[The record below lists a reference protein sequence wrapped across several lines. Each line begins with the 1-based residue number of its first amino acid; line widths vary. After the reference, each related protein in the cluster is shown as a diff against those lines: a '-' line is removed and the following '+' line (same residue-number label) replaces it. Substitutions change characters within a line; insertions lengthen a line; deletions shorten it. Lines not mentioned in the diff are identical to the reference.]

1 MDIFMD
7 ILSEYKSYVGN
18 YINDDRANEI
28 VMGSL
33 IFKSQLED
41 MFKKHFEVN
50 DEASIMLS
58 IPEDLDYVCTG
69 ESTLDTLVPFTYY
82 GKLFYF
88 SKFIIIRLFLG
99 IADIS
104 LDYIEYSELNEETNL
119 CEMNVVPVIKILANK
134 NNFCKFQR
142 R

>member
-1 MDIFMD
+1 MDV
-7 ILSEYKSYVGN
+7 LNEYKSYIGN
-18 YINDDRANEI
+18 YVNDDRINEI

-41 MFKKHFEVN
+41 MLKKHFEVN

-58 IPEDLDYVCTG
+58 IPGDLDYIYTG
-69 ESTLDTLVPFTYY
+69 DITLDTLVPFTYY

-88 SKFIIIRLFLG
+88 SKFIIIKLFLG

-119 CEMNVVPVIKILANK
+119 YEMNAIPVIKILANK
-134 NNFCKFQR
+134 NNFCNVNKCQR
-142 R
+142 

>member
-1 MDIFMD
+1 MDV
-7 ILSEYKSYVGN
+7 LNEYKSYVGN
-18 YINDDRANEI
+18 FIDNDKVNEI

-58 IPEDLDYVCTG
+58 IPDDLDYIYTG
-69 ESTLDTLVPFTYY
+69 DITLDTLVPFTYY

-88 SKFIIIRLFLG
+88 SKFIIIKLFLD

-119 CEMNVVPVIKILANK
+119 YEMNVVPVIKILANK
-134 NNFCKFQR
+134 NNFCNVNKCQR
-142 R
+142 

>member
-1 MDIFMD
+1 MDV
-7 ILSEYKSYVGN
+7 LNEYKSYVGN
-18 YINDDRANEI
+18 FIDNDKVNEI

-58 IPEDLDYVCTG
+58 IPGDLDYIYTG
-69 ESTLDTLVPFTYY
+69 DITLDTLVPFTFY

-88 SKFIIIRLFLG
+88 SKFIIIKLFLG

-119 CEMNVVPVIKILANK
+119 YEMNVVPVIKILANK
-134 NNFCKFQR
+134 YNFCNVNKCQR
-142 R
+142 

>member
-1 MDIFMD
+1 MDV
-7 ILSEYKSYVGN
+7 LNEYKSYVGN
-18 YINDDRANEI
+18 FIDDDKVNEI

-41 MFKKHFEVN
+41 MFNEHFKLNE
-50 DEASIMLS
+50 EASIMLS
-58 IPEDLDYVCTG
+58 IPGDLDYIYTE

-88 SKFIIIRLFLG
+88 SKFIIIKLFLG

-104 LDYIEYSELNEETNL
+104 LDYIQYSELNEETNL
-119 CEMNVVPVIKILANK
+119 YEMNVVPVIKILANK
-134 NNFCKFQR
+134 NNFCNVNKCQR
-142 R
+142 

>member
-1 MDIFMD
+1 MNV
-7 ILSEYKSYVGN
+7 LNEYKSYVRN
-18 YINDDRANEI
+18 YVNDDRISEI

-58 IPEDLDYVCTG
+58 IPDDLDYVCTG
-69 ESTLDTLVPFTYY
+69 DITLDTLVPFTYY

-88 SKFIIIRLFLG
+88 SKFIIIKLFLG

-104 LDYIEYSELNEETNL
+104 LDYIQYSELNEETNL
-119 CEMNVVPVIKILANK
+119 YEMNVVPVIKILANK
-134 NNFCKFQR
+134 NNFCNVNKCQR
-142 R
+142 

>member
-1 MDIFMD
+1 MDV
-7 ILSEYKSYVGN
+7 LNEYKSYIGN
-18 YINDDRANEI
+18 YVNDDRINEI

-41 MFKKHFEVN
+41 MFNEHFKLN

-58 IPEDLDYVCTG
+58 IPDDLDYVCTG

-88 SKFIIIRLFLG
+88 SKFIIIKLFFG

-104 LDYIEYSELNEETNL
+104 LDYIQYSELNEETNL
-119 CEMNVVPVIKILANK
+119 YEMNVVPVIKILANK

>member
-1 MDIFMD
+1 MDV
-7 ILSEYKSYVGN
+7 LNEYKSYIGN
-18 YINDDRANEI
+18 YVNDDRINEI

-41 MFKKHFEVN
+41 MFNEHFKLN

-58 IPEDLDYVCTG
+58 IPDDLDYVCTG

-88 SKFIIIRLFLG
+88 SKFIIIKLFLG

-104 LDYIEYSELNEETNL
+104 LDYIQYSELNEETNL
-119 CEMNVVPVIKILANK
+119 YEMNVVPVIKILANK

>member
-1 MDIFMD
+1 MDV
-7 ILSEYKSYVGN
+7 LNEYKSYVGN
-18 YINDDRANEI
+18 FIDDDKVNEI

-41 MFKKHFEVN
+41 MFNEHFKLNE
-50 DEASIMLS
+50 EASIMLY
-58 IPEDLDYVCTG
+58 IPDDLDYIYTE

-88 SKFIIIRLFLG
+88 SKFIIIKLFLG

-104 LDYIEYSELNEETNL
+104 LDYIQYSELNEETNL
-119 CEMNVVPVIKILANK
+119 YEMNVVPVIKILANK
-134 NNFCKFQR
+134 NNFCNVNKCQR
-142 R
+142 

>member
-1 MDIFMD
+1 MDV
-7 ILSEYKSYVGN
+7 LNEYKSYVGN
-18 YINDDRANEI
+18 FIDNDKVNEI

-58 IPEDLDYVCTG
+58 IPDDLDYICT
-69 ESTLDTLVPFTYY
+69 EDITLDTLVPFTYY

-104 LDYIEYSELNEETNL
+104 LEYIEYSELNEETNL
-119 CEMNVVPVIKILANK
+119 CEMNVVPVLKILANK
-134 NNFCKFQR
+134 NNFCNVNKCQR
-142 R
+142 

>member
-1 MDIFMD
+1 MDV
-7 ILSEYKSYVGN
+7 LNEYKSYIGN
-18 YINDDRANEI
+18 YVNDDRINEI

-50 DEASIMLS
+50 DEALIMLS
-58 IPEDLDYVCTG
+58 IPGDLDYIYTG
-69 ESTLDTLVPFTYY
+69 DITLDTLVPFTYY

-88 SKFIIIRLFLG
+88 SKFIIIKLFLG

-104 LDYIEYSELNEETNL
+104 LDYIQYSELNEETNL
-119 CEMNVVPVIKILANK
+119 YEMNVVPVIKILANK
-134 NNFCKFQR
+134 YNFCNVNKCQR
-142 R
+142 

>member
-1 MDIFMD
+1 MDV
-7 ILSEYKSYVGN
+7 LNEYKSYVEN
-18 YINDDRANEI
+18 FIDDDKVNEI

-41 MFKKHFEVN
+41 MFNEHFKLNE
-50 DEASIMLS
+50 EASIMLS
-58 IPEDLDYVCTG
+58 IPDDLDYVCTG
-69 ESTLDTLVPFTYY
+69 DITLDTLVPFTYY

-88 SKFIIIRLFLG
+88 SKFIIIKLFLG

-119 CEMNVVPVIKILANK
+119 YEMNVVPVIKILANK
-134 NNFCKFQR
+134 NNFCNVNKCQR
-142 R
+142 

>member
-1 MDIFMD
+1 MDV
-7 ILSEYKSYVGN
+7 LNEYKSYVGN
-18 YINDDRANEI
+18 FIDNDKVNEI

-58 IPEDLDYVCTG
+58 IPGDLDYIYTG
-69 ESTLDTLVPFTYY
+69 DITLDTLVPFTYY

-88 SKFIIIRLFLG
+88 SKFIIIKLFLG

-119 CEMNVVPVIKILANK
+119 YEMNVVPVIKILANK
-134 NNFCKFQR
+134 NNFCNVNKCQR
-142 R
+142 

>member
-1 MDIFMD
+1 MDV
-7 ILSEYKSYVGN
+7 LNEYKSYVGN
-18 YINDDRANEI
+18 FIDNDKVNEI

-41 MFKKHFEVN
+41 MLKKHFEVN

-58 IPEDLDYVCTG
+58 IPGDLDYIYTG
-69 ESTLDTLVPFTYY
+69 DITLDTLVPFTYY

-88 SKFIIIRLFLG
+88 SKFIIIKLFIG

-119 CEMNVVPVIKILANK
+119 YEMNVVPVIKILANK

>member
-1 MDIFMD
+1 MDV
-7 ILSEYKSYVGN
+7 LNEYKSYVGN
-18 YINDDRANEI
+18 FIDDDKVNEI

-58 IPEDLDYVCTG
+58 IPGDLDYIYTG
-69 ESTLDTLVPFTYY
+69 DITLDTLVPFTFY

-88 SKFIIIRLFLG
+88 SKFIIIKLFLG

-119 CEMNVVPVIKILANK
+119 YEMNVVPVIKILANK
-134 NNFCKFQR
+134 NNFCNVNKCQR
-142 R
+142 

>member
-1 MDIFMD
+1 MDV
-7 ILSEYKSYVGN
+7 LNEYKSYVGN
-18 YINDDRANEI
+18 FIDNDKVNEI

-58 IPEDLDYVCTG
+58 IPDDLDYIYTG
-69 ESTLDTLVPFTYY
+69 DITLDTLVPFTYY

-88 SKFIIIRLFLG
+88 SKFIIIKLFLG

-119 CEMNVVPVIKILANK
+119 YEMNVVPVIKILANK
-134 NNFCKFQR
+134 YNFCNVNKCQR
-142 R
+142 

>member
-1 MDIFMD
+1 MDV
-7 ILSEYKSYVGN
+7 LNEYKSYVGN
-18 YINDDRANEI
+18 FIDDDKVNEI

-41 MFKKHFEVN
+41 MFNEYFKLNE
-50 DEASIMLS
+50 EASIMLS
-58 IPEDLDYVCTG
+58 IPDDLDYVCTG
-69 ESTLDTLVPFTYY
+69 DITLDTLVPFTYY

-88 SKFIIIRLFLG
+88 SKFIIIKLFLG

-119 CEMNVVPVIKILANK
+119 YEMNVVPVIKILANK
-134 NNFCKFQR
+134 NNFCNVNKCQR
-142 R
+142 

>member
-1 MDIFMD
+1 MDV
-7 ILSEYKSYVGN
+7 LNEYKSYVGN
-18 YINDDRANEI
+18 FIDDDKVNEI

-41 MFKKHFEVN
+41 MFNEHFKLNE
-50 DEASIMLS
+50 EASIMLS
-58 IPEDLDYVCTG
+58 IPDDLDYIYTE

-88 SKFIIIRLFLG
+88 SKFIIIKLFFG

-104 LDYIEYSELNEETNL
+104 LDYIQYSELNEETNL
-119 CEMNVVPVIKILANK
+119 YEMNVVPVIKILANK
-134 NNFCKFQR
+134 DNFCKFQR

>member
-1 MDIFMD
+1 MDV
-7 ILSEYKSYVGN
+7 LNEYKSYVGN
-18 YINDDRANEI
+18 FIDNDKVNEI

-41 MFKKHFEVN
+41 MFNEHFKLNE
-50 DEASIMLS
+50 EASIMLS
-58 IPEDLDYVCTG
+58 IPGDLDYIYTG
-69 ESTLDTLVPFTYY
+69 DITLDTLVPFTYY

-88 SKFIIIRLFLG
+88 SKFIIIKLFLG

-119 CEMNVVPVIKILANK
+119 YEMNVVPVIKILANK
-134 NNFCKFQR
+134 NNFCNVNKCQR
-142 R
+142 

>member
-1 MDIFMD
+1 MDV
-7 ILSEYKSYVGN
+7 LNEYKSYVGN
-18 YINDDRANEI
+18 FIDNDKVNEI

-41 MFKKHFEVN
+41 MFNEHFKLNE
-50 DEASIMLS
+50 EASIMLS

-119 CEMNVVPVIKILANK
+119 YEMNVVPVIKILANK

>member
-1 MDIFMD
+1 MDV
-7 ILSEYKSYVGN
+7 LNEYKSYVGN
-18 YINDDRANEI
+18 FIDDDKVNEI

-50 DEASIMLS
+50 DAASIMLS
-58 IPEDLDYVCTG
+58 IPDDLDYVCTG
-69 ESTLDTLVPFTYY
+69 DITLDTLVPFTYY

-88 SKFIIIRLFLG
+88 SKFIIIKLFLG
-99 IADIS
+99 IADIY

-119 CEMNVVPVIKILANK
+119 YEMNVVPVIKILANK
-134 NNFCKFQR
+134 NNFCNVNKCQR
-142 R
+142 

>member
-1 MDIFMD
+1 MDV
-7 ILSEYKSYVGN
+7 LNEYKSYVGN
-18 YINDDRANEI
+18 FIDDDKVNEI
-28 VMGSL
+28 IMGSL

-41 MFKKHFEVN
+41 MFNEHFKLNE
-50 DEASIMLS
+50 EASIMLS
-58 IPEDLDYVCTG
+58 IPDDLDYIYTE

-88 SKFIIIRLFLG
+88 SKFIIIKLFLG

-104 LDYIEYSELNEETNL
+104 LDYIQYSELNEETNL
-119 CEMNVVPVIKILANK
+119 YEMNVVPVIKILANK

>member
-1 MDIFMD
+1 MDV
-7 ILSEYKSYVGN
+7 LNEYKSYIGN
-18 YINDDRANEI
+18 YVNDDRINEI

-41 MFKKHFEVN
+41 MLKKHFEVN
-50 DEASIMLS
+50 DVMLS
-58 IPEDLDYVCTG
+58 IPGDLDYIYTG
-69 ESTLDTLVPFTYY
+69 DITLDTLVPFTYY

-88 SKFIIIRLFLG
+88 SKFIIIKLFLG

-119 CEMNVVPVIKILANK
+119 YEMNVVPVIKILANK
-134 NNFCKFQR
+134 NNFCNVNKCQR
-142 R
+142 

>member
-1 MDIFMD
+1 MDV
-7 ILSEYKSYVGN
+7 LNEYKSYIGN
-18 YINDDRANEI
+18 YVNDDRINEI

-41 MFKKHFEVN
+41 MFNEHFKLN

-58 IPEDLDYVCTG
+58 IPDDLDYVCTG

-88 SKFIIIRLFLG
+88 SKFIIIKLFLG

-104 LDYIEYSELNEETNL
+104 LDYIQYSELNEETNL
-119 CEMNVVPVIKILANK
+119 YEMNVVPVVKILANK
-134 NNFCKFQR
+134 NNFCNVNKCQR
-142 R
+142 

>member
-1 MDIFMD
+1 MDV
-7 ILSEYKSYVGN
+7 LNEYKSYIGN
-18 YINDDRANEI
+18 YVNDDRINEI

-41 MFKKHFEVN
+41 MFNEHFKLN

-58 IPEDLDYVCTG
+58 IPDDLDYIYTG
-69 ESTLDTLVPFTYY
+69 DITLDTLVPFTYY

-88 SKFIIIRLFLG
+88 SKFIIIKLFLG

-119 CEMNVVPVIKILANK
+119 YEMNVVPVIKILANN
-134 NNFCKFQR
+134 NNFCNVNKCQR
-142 R
+142 

>member
-1 MDIFMD
+1 MNV
-7 ILSEYKSYVGN
+7 LNEYKSYVRN
-18 YINDDRANEI
+18 YVNDDRINEI

-41 MFKKHFEVN
+41 MFNEHFKLNE
-50 DEASIMLS
+50 EASIMLS
-58 IPEDLDYVCTG
+58 IPDDLDYVCTG
-69 ESTLDTLVPFTYY
+69 DITLDTLVPFTYY

-88 SKFIIIRLFLG
+88 SKFIIIKLFLG

-119 CEMNVVPVIKILANK
+119 YEMNVVPVIKILANK
-134 NNFCKFQR
+134 NNFCNVNECQR
-142 R
+142 

>member
-1 MDIFMD
+1 MNV
-7 ILSEYKSYVGN
+7 LNEYKSYVRN
-18 YINDDRANEI
+18 YVNDDRINEI

-41 MFKKHFEVN
+41 MFNEHFKLNE
-50 DEASIMLS
+50 EASIMLS
-58 IPEDLDYVCTG
+58 IPGDLDYIYTG
-69 ESTLDTLVPFTYY
+69 DITLDTLVPFTYY

-88 SKFIIIRLFLG
+88 SKFIIIKLFLG

-119 CEMNVVPVIKILANK
+119 YEMNVVPVIKILANK
-134 NNFCKFQR
+134 NNFCNVNKCQR
-142 R
+142 

>member
-1 MDIFMD
+1 MDV
-7 ILSEYKSYVGN
+7 LNEYKSYIGN
-18 YINDDRANEI
+18 YVNDDRISEI

-58 IPEDLDYVCTG
+58 IPDDLDYVCTG
-69 ESTLDTLVPFTYY
+69 DITLDTLVPFTYY

-88 SKFIIIRLFLG
+88 SKFIIIKLFLG

-104 LDYIEYSELNEETNL
+104 LDYIQYSELNEETNL
-119 CEMNVVPVIKILANK
+119 YEMNVVPVIKILANK
-134 NNFCKFQR
+134 NNFCNVNKCQR
-142 R
+142 

>member
-1 MDIFMD
+1 MDV
-7 ILSEYKSYVGN
+7 LNEYKSYIGN
-18 YINDDRANEI
+18 YVNDDRINEI

-50 DEASIMLS
+50 DAASIMLS
-58 IPEDLDYVCTG
+58 IPDDFDYVCTG
-69 ESTLDTLVPFTYY
+69 DITLDTLVPFTYY

-88 SKFIIIRLFLG
+88 SKFIIIKLFLG

-104 LDYIEYSELNEETNL
+104 LDYIQYSELNEETNL
-119 CEMNVVPVIKILANK
+119 YEMNVIPVIKILANK
-134 NNFCKFQR
+134 NNFCNVNKCQR
-142 R
+142 

>member
-1 MDIFMD
+1 MNV
-7 ILSEYKSYVGN
+7 LNEYKSYVGN
-18 YINDDRANEI
+18 FIDDDKVNEI

-41 MFKKHFEVN
+41 MFNEHFKLNE
-50 DEASIMLS
+50 EASIMLS
-58 IPEDLDYVCTG
+58 IPDDLDYVCTG
-69 ESTLDTLVPFTYY
+69 DITLDTLIPFTYY

-88 SKFIIIRLFLG
+88 SKFIIIKLFLG

-119 CEMNVVPVIKILANK
+119 YEMNVVPVIKILANK
-134 NNFCKFQR
+134 NNFCNVNKCQR
-142 R
+142 

>member
-1 MDIFMD
+1 MDV
-7 ILSEYKSYVGN
+7 LNEYKSYVGN
-18 YINDDRANEI
+18 FIDNDKVNEI

-58 IPEDLDYVCTG
+58 IPGDLDYIYTG
-69 ESTLDTLVPFTYY
+69 DITLDTLVPFTYY

-88 SKFIIIRLFLG
+88 SKFIIIKLFLG

-119 CEMNVVPVIKILANK
+119 YEMNVVPVIKILANK

>member
-1 MDIFMD
+1 MDV
-7 ILSEYKSYVGN
+7 LNEYKSYVGN
-18 YINDDRANEI
+18 FIDNDKVNEI

-41 MFKKHFEVN
+41 MLKKHFEVN

-58 IPEDLDYVCTG
+58 IPGDLDYIYTG
-69 ESTLDTLVPFTYY
+69 DITLDTLVPFTYY

-88 SKFIIIRLFLG
+88 SKFIIIKLFLG

-119 CEMNVVPVIKILANK
+119 YEMNVVPVIKILANK
-134 NNFCKFQR
+134 YNFCNVNKCQR
-142 R
+142 